1 MTFMTSVICSYLADR
16 LATAPLSC
24 IQIVQHICEVHLKS
38 QSGEAWGV
46 PFEPRWGALACWT
59 LQGAARQTAL
69 ALEAACL
76 ATALTKS
83 LQM

>member
-1 MTFMTSVICSYLADR
+1 MCCSVGLSLDALMMSLAWLCHPVGSVD
-16 LATAPLSC
+16 A
-24 IQIVQHICEVHLKS
+24 LKS

-76 ATALTKS
+76 ASALTKS